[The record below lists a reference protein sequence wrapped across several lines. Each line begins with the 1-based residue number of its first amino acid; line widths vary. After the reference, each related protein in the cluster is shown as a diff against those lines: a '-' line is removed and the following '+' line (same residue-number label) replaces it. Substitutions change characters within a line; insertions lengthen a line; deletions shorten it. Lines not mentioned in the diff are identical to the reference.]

1 MAVPIVEKIAA
12 NVNDA
17 INSVIAG
24 VEVQGKEYNQ
34 TLNAL
39 RPKRVDFQ
47 NAPWDDL
54 TVLVSQ
60 MARGGGES
68 EVMRKT
74 RVQNFLITAI
84 VMDSITA
91 SVTIDTRQNQVAA
104 DIEKAL
110 MVDST
115 RGGYAIDTDV
125 GDAAPFDD
133 EELGLTGIAIEVAV
147 TYRTLENDPYTQG

>member
-1 MAVPIVEKIAA
+1 MAKPVVEKIAA
-12 NVNDA
+12 NINDA
-17 INSVIAG
+17 INSVIEG
-24 VEVQGKEYNQ
+24 NVVEGNAYNQ
-34 TLNAL
+34 TLNSL

-47 NAPWDDL
+47 SAPWDDL

-68 EVMRKT
+68 ELLRKS

-91 SVTIDTRQNQVAA
+91 SVTIDTRQNEVAA

-110 MVDST
+110 MVDAT

-125 GDAAPFDD
+125 GDASPFDD
-133 EELGLTGIAIEVAV
+133 AELGLTGIAIEVAV
-147 TYRTLENDPYTQG
+147 NYKTLAKDPYTQG

>member
-1 MAVPIVEKIAA
+1 MAKPIVEKIAA
-12 NVNDA
+12 NINDT
-17 INSVIAG
+17 INSVVG
-24 VEVQGKEYNQ
+24 GDVVEGNAYNQ
-34 TLNAL
+34 TLKSL

-68 EVMRKT
+68 ELLRKS

-91 SVTIDTRQNQVAA
+91 SITIDTRQNEVAA

-110 MVDST
+110 MVDPT

-133 EELGLTGIAIEVAV
+133 AELGLTGISMEVAV
-147 TYRTLENDPYTQG
+147 SYKTLLKDPYTQG